1 MRGMNK
7 LPLKTRAMILKMLC
21 EGQSMRAT
29 ARLADVSFNTVAK
42 LLTDAG
48 AACADLHDEWVVDV
62 PSERVQCDEIWAFCY
77 AKEKNVPTAKAA
89 PEGAGDVWT
98 WTALEPDTKLIVSY
112 AVGDRTAELA
122 RIFMFDLADRL
133 RGRVQLTTDGFGAYL
148 KAVTDA
154 FSGEVDYG
162 RLIKLFGE
170 PKGVTFPERKYS
182 PGVCT
187 GIIKE
192 EVFGKPDPDKISTS
206 HVERQNLNMR
216 MGMRRFTRLTN
227 GFSKKVES
235 HSAMVALYTVFY
247 NFCRVHKTLR
257 VTPAMAAGLTDHIWD
272 MEEVVA
278 HIDVL
283 APNIQTEALR
293 CAGRYCQ
300 RKPSW

>member
-1 MRGMNK
+1 MNK
-7 LPLKTRAMILKMLC
+7 LSLTTRAKLLRLLC
-21 EGQSMRAT
+21 EGMSMRAA
-29 ARLADVSFNTVAK
+29 ARAEDVSFNTVAK
-42 LLTDAG
+42 LLADAG

-98 WTALEPDTKLIVSY
+98 WTALDPDTKLMVSY
-112 AVGDRTAELA
+112 AVGDRSAELA
-122 RIFMFDLADRL
+122 RLFMFDLADRL

-154 FSGEVDYG
+154 FSGDVDYA

-170 PKGVTFPERKYS
+170 PKGVTSPERKYS

-192 EVFGKPDPDKISTS
+192 EVFGKPDMAKVSTS

-235 HSAMVALYTVFY
+235 HAAMVSLYTVFY
-247 NFCRVHKTLR
+247 NFVRRHKTLR
-257 VTPAMAAGLTDHIWD
+257 MTPALAAGITDHEWT

-278 HIDVL
+278 WMDAL
-283 APNIQTEALR
+283 APAPAKRGPYKKREPKNS
-293 CAGRYCQ
+293 
-300 RKPSW
+300 K